1 MAEIHFTSHLRNLV
15 TDGPLSAAGATVGEA
30 LANVLAAQPHVR
42 SYGSTIAG
50 IYANMSAY
58 SPTASAWRTTARS
71 HDGALARRID
81 PDSKLYVMQA
91 LSGG

>member
-58 SPTASAWRTTARS
+58 SPTASAWRTTAHS
-71 HDGALARRID
+71 HDVSIPTPSSTSCRRSRAAD
-81 PDSKLYVMQA
+81 FQ
-91 LSGG
+91 G